1 MKKYLTILICLLMSY
16 SFCQKIKNGPTIK
29 DIDGNIYKTIFI
41 GDKHWMLENL
51 KTTKFNDGQ
60 EIVFYNNFPCENE
73 YAWTYSENNKNK
85 GKFYSWY
92 VVDPFSNKEI
102 CPVGWRVPDKN
113 EWVEL
118 KGYLLD
124 KIRNDLARNKFYK
137 LFFSDIKKNVNT
149 SPYGSFFWTNETYGR
164 TIDLEYGYAAKVV
177 WNTDYFS
184 FTTDLDQDVFLEKNK
199 GAYIRCLR

>member
-60 EIVFYNNFPCENE
+60 EIAFYNNFPCENE

-85 GKFYSWY
+85 SKFYSWY
-92 VVDPFSNKEI
+92 VVDPETNKNI

-113 EWVEL
+113 EWTEL
-118 KGYLLD
+118 QGYLLD
-124 KIRNDLARNKFYK
+124 KIRNDLARNKFLK

-164 TIDLEYGYAAKVV
+164 TIGLEYGYAAKVI

-184 FTTDLDQDVFLEKNK
+184 FQTDLSQDIFLEKNE
-199 GAYIRCLR
+199 GGYIRCLR